1 MMGEEGARHALQ
13 KNSDSLSA
21 DENDIA
27 APSTSSEQAYEQ
39 SATFLYEENSSV
51 CHVGVNRPK
60 LSVEIPPRLMSN
72 GSTSSVKPYLLPT
85 PSSLKNKTPVR
96 GFPPRPSFKNR
107 ASASEAEKTV
117 LLTHGASSKSMPSP
131 GTEAKLSFLKSY
143 SLKKVLATFSG
154 NKSSSLPVT
163 PIAKLSPSTS
173 ELPYG
178 VKVVDQSSLIKQ
190 HARGN
195 FYRSLSAPL
204 NNKVS
209 SLRRTN
215 TTGAVML
222 VKPNTPRVMEGRNVA
237 SPKEISAEDSGNEDG
252 SEEIPEEEAVC
263 RICLDALCEGGE
275 TLKMECSCKGE
286 LALAHEKCAVKWFTI
301 KGNKIC
307 DVCSQEVQN
316 LPVTLLRVESSQA
329 VSRWSARTP
338 QNQQVDRFRF
348 WEDMPSLVMISML
361 AYFCFLEQ
369 LLVDDMKVRALAIAL
384 PFACMLGFLS
394 SVTAS
399 SMVNKEYIWAYS
411 AFQFAVVILCAH
423 IFYTVLQ
430 LQAIYAILLSSFAG
444 SGIAMSM
451 NSFLLEYLRWRERAT
466 RRSNNLQNARTG
478 HGSQNPSRG
487 DPWNDIQHQAT
498 PDGHPDLESSLG
510 NNNNPLL
517 GSQRSDGL

>member
-1 MMGEEGARHALQ
+1 MPGEEDAIQ

-21 DENDIA
+21 DEDAIA
-27 APSTSSEQAYEQ
+27 VPSTSSEQAYEQ
-39 SATFLYEENSSV
+39 SASFLHKENSSV
-51 CHVGVNRPK
+51 LHAGLNRPK
-60 LSVEIPPRLMSN
+60 LSVQIPPRSMNN
-72 GSTSSVKPYLLPT
+72 GSTSSLKPNLPPT

-107 ASASEAEKTV
+107 ASTSEGEKTV
-117 LLTHGASSKSMPSP
+117 LLIHGASSKSVPSP
-131 GTEAKLSFLKSY
+131 GTEAKLSALRSY
-143 SLKKVLATFSG
+143 SLKKVLAAFSG
-154 NKSSSLPVT
+154 NRSSSLPVT

-173 ELPYG
+173 ESPYG
-178 VKVVDQSSLIKQ
+178 VEAVDQSSLIKQ
-190 HARGN
+190 HVRGN
-195 FYRSLSAPL
+195 FSRSLSAPL
-204 NNKVS
+204 NNKVR
-209 SLRRTN
+209 SLRRTK

-222 VKPNTPRVMEGRNVA
+222 VKPNTPRIMEGRNVA
-237 SPKEISAEDSGNEDG
+237 SPKEISAADSGIEDG

-263 RICLDALCEGGE
+263 RICMDALCEGGE

-286 LALAHEKCAVKWFTI
+286 LALAHEECAVKWFTI

-316 LPVTLLRVESSQA
+316 LPVILSRVESSQA
-329 VSRWSARTP
+329 VSRWPARTP
-338 QNQQVDRFRF
+338 QNLQVDRFRF

-384 PFACMLGFLS
+384 PFACILGLLT

-423 IFYTVLQ
+423 IFYTVLR
-430 LQAIYAILLSSFAG
+430 LQAIYAIILSSFTG

-451 NSFLLEYLRWRERAT
+451 NSLLLEYLT
-466 RRSNNLQNARTG
+466 RRARVMRISNNLQNAQTG
-478 HGSQNPSRG
+478 HGSQNQSRG

-498 PDGHPDLESSLG
+498 PDNQPDLESSFAD
-510 NNNNPLL
+510 NNNPLL
-517 GSQRSDGL
+517 GSQRSGGL